1 MAGHI
6 RLVSYFL
13 PVKDTSSF
21 YIILEDISVDPF

>member
-13 PVKDTSSF
+13 PVKDISSF
-21 YIILEDISVDPF
+21 YIILENITLDPF